1 MEEKIIEIWN
11 KINPEVKFDENTKIV
26 DNNLLNSF
34 QMYKFVNELNFE
46 FDIEILPFDI
56 IPKNFNT
63 VSAIKDLIEK
73 HQDED

>member
-1 MEEKIIEIWN
+1 MEQKIIELL
-11 KINPEVKFDENTKIV
+11 KKVNPEANFGLDTKIV

-46 FDIEILPFDI
+46 FDIEILPLDV

-63 VSAIKDLIEK
+63 IASIKALVEK

>member
-1 MEEKIIEIWN
+1 METKIIELL
-11 KINPEVKFDENTKIV
+11 KKVNPEADFDENTKIV

-34 QMYKFVNELNFE
+34 QMYKFVNELNYE
-46 FDIEILPFDI
+46 FDIEILPLDV

-63 VSAIKDLIEK
+63 VASIKALVER

>member
-1 MEEKIIEIWN
+1 MEEIII
-11 KINPEVKFDENTKIV
+11 KLLKKVNPEANFDENTKIV

-34 QMYKFVNELNFE
+34 QMYKFVNELNCE
-46 FDIEILPFDI
+46 FDIEIMPLDI

-63 VSAIKDLIEK
+63 VASIKALVEK